1 MRSCPICQTSYKK
14 SKLFLKEKID
24 HKALSQFSYASRK
37 NPEFMR
43 HNLMQCP
50 NCDLVY
56 VSNPPKKSDLANAY
70 HISDFD
76 SSEEANDAAK
86 SYLESITEILAQL
99 PSKES
104 ALEIG
109 SGTGIFLEHLKK
121 RGFSNLVGIEPSS
134 AAINAA
140 PKHRKKWLRKGIFVA
155 KDFKPNTFDL
165 ICCFMTMEHVHDPLI
180 TALDARKLLKPGGL
194 FVTVTHDYRN
204 ILNKILGENSPI
216 IDIEHMQIF
225 SDKSIKKTFEIA
237 GYKKIMTKTLSNT
250 YSLAYW
256 FKLTPIP
263 NDIKNILIKLI
274 NIIGI
279 GKLKLKLNVGNTI
292 SWGSK

>member
-1 MRSCPICQTSYKK
+1 MRSCPVCKTSYKK
-14 SKLFLKEKID
+14 SKLFLTEKID
-24 HKALSQFSYASRK
+24 KKKLSGFSYASRK

-43 HNLMQCP
+43 FELLQCP
-50 NCDLVY
+50 NCDLVFT
-56 VSNPPKKSDLANAY
+56 SNPPKKNELANAY

-76 SSEEANDAAK
+76 SSEEANDAAQ

-99 PSKES
+99 PSKER

-121 RGFSNLVGIEPSS
+121 IGFLNLVGIEPST

-140 PKHRKKWLRKGIFVA
+140 PKHRKRWLRKGIFVA
-155 KDFKPNTFDL
+155 KNFKPNSFDL

-180 TALDARKLLKPGGL
+180 TASDARKLLKPGGV

-204 ILNKILGENSPI
+204 IFNKILGEKSPI

-225 SDKSIKKTFEIA
+225 SNQSIKKAFEIA
-237 GYKKIMTKTLSNT
+237 GYKKIKTKTFSNN
-250 YSLAYW
+250 YNLAYW
-256 FKLTPIP
+256 LKLTPIP
-263 NDIKNILIKLI
+263 NDIKNLLIKFI
-274 NIIGI
+274 NFSGI